1 MTRKIYDI
9 NYLYR
14 LSKVGMFN
22 KAINWRLAATVIRI
36 YERLTARHSHHK
48 TGHIG
53 AFAGSYLAH
62 GDWDH
67 K

>member
-1 MTRKIYDI
+1 
-9 NYLYR
+9 
-14 LSKVGMFN
+14 MFN

-36 YERLTARHSHHK
+36 YERLTARHSLHK

>member
-1 MTRKIYDI
+1 
-9 NYLYR
+9 
-14 LSKVGMFN
+14 MFRN
-22 KAINWRLAATVIRI
+22 AINWHVTVAIIRI
-36 YERLTARHSHHK
+36 YQRLTAHHSLHK
-48 TGHIG
+48 TEHIG